1 MGRKWICINQSSIND
16 FEKSISYNVMKV
28 RVEWTE
34 KERHTR
40 KVEHNFASD
49 KSALEAKEHKSSLIL
64 DHHEP

>member
-40 KVEHNFASD
+40 KVEHYFASD
-49 KSALEAKEHKSSLIL
+49 KSALEGKEH
-64 DHHEP
+64 